1 LASAILGCL
10 QASFSSDNARNHED
24 ADLML
29 VKYPG

>member
-10 QASFSSDNARNHED
+10 QASFSSENARKHVA
-24 ADLML
+24 ADLIL